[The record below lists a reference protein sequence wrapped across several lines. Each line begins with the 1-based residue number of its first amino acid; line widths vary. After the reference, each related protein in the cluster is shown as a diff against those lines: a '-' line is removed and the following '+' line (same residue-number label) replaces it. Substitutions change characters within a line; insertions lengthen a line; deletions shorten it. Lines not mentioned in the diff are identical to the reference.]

1 TPTGLVYAFF
11 GGTRERNPAVE
22 IYVSRYQ
29 NGDWTAPASA
39 ATGIQVDGSRLPT
52 WNPVLFQIPSGDLM
66 LFYKVGPSPS
76 KWWGMLKT
84 SSDGGKTWSEA
95 TKLPDGYLGPIKN
108 KPILLSNGNLV
119 CPTSTEGDGWNI
131 HFEVT
136 ADFGKTWRK
145 V

>member
-1 TPTGLVYAFF
+1 FIYESAAFPSCHSATMAETPTGLVYAFF
-11 GGTRERNPAVE
+11 GGTRERNPDVE

-29 NGDWTAPASA
+29 NGDWTAPVSA
-39 ATGIQVDGSRLPT
+39 ANGIQVDGSRLPT

-108 KPILLSNGNLV
+108 KPILLSN
-119 CPTSTEGDGWNI
+119 
-131 HFEVT
+131 
-136 ADFGKTWRK
+136 
-145 V
+145 